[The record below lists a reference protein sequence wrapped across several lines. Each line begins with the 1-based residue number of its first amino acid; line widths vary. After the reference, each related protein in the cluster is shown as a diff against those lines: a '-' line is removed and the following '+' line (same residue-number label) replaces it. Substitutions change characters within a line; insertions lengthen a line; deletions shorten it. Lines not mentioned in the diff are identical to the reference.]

1 MKADI
6 ILNGSIKVVL
16 IPETD
21 IEKLAMEQLSKS
33 DITSLL
39 IDKQTQILD
48 KIIHNGLV
56 ITPKT
61 AQNSRNDE

>member
-6 ILNGSIKVVL
+6 ILNGTTKVIL

-21 IEKLAMEQLSKS
+21 IEKLVVEQLSKT
-33 DITSLL
+33 DVTSFL

-56 ITPKT
+56 ITTKNL
-61 AQNSRNDE
+61 QNLQKHE